1 MRQFIFIRYCKTI
14 LLPGIIIGL
23 FIISSC
29 SDSPKSTYI
38 YSHSNIIY
46 SQATDE
52 PFTGRI
58 IDTVANRIIKY
69 DVKNGLKDGEFVI
82 YFLNGK
88 KEICGKVKENK
99 NEGKWSYY
107 YPDGKL
113 ESQGYFKN
121 DKPTNKWIWYYSNG
135 EKKEEGN
142 FLEGKREGIWK
153 TYRENGTLK
162 SSVYF
167 NKEGNVVNTLES
179 KISAS

>member
-14 LLPGIIIGL
+14 LPAIITGL

-29 SDSPKSTYI
+29 SNSPKSTHVYLQN
-38 YSHSNIIY
+38 NIIY

-69 DVKNGLKDGEFVI
+69 DVKNGLKDGEFII

-88 KEICGKVKENK
+88 KAMYGKVKENK
-99 NEGKWSYY
+99 NEGKWNYY
-107 YPDGKL
+107 YPNGKL

-121 DKPTNKWIWYYSNG
+121 DKPTGKWTWYYLNG

-142 FLEGKREGIWK
+142 FIDGKREGIWK
-153 TYRENGTLK
+153 MYKEDGTLK
-162 SSVYF
+162 SYVYF
-167 NKEGNVVNTLES
+167 KEGEVINTHEL
-179 KISAS
+179 KTLAS